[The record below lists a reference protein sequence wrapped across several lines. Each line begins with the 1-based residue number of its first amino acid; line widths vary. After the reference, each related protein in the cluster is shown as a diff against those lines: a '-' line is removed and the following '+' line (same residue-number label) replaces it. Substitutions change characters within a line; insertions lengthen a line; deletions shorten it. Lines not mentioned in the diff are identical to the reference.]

1 MAAIQITM
9 LGGFQ
14 ICVDGKPVLSPLNQS
29 RKATSL
35 VEYLLLR
42 SGERVPHKDLTD
54 ALWGSDSSTNP
65 DMALRAILHRFRNMV
80 EAENLEEL
88 KGCIITSRGFY
99 QWNSALNCTIDV
111 NEMEL
116 LSGQLQCENDPAR
129 RETLCD
135 SIVQLYKG
143 RLLPANAGEA
153 WVERRSVQLHTR
165 YQAALYELLDICK
178 KRGDTVRSDALYARA
193 LELDPYDE
201 RLYLGRMLVLQEQGR
216 HEEANELSRQ
226 GADRGCLS
234 EMSRQRATHS
244 LYRQLE
250 KADRHTRSDIET
262 VAAGLERDAHAEGAY
277 FCSYEVLSGVYQV
290 QRRVEAR
297 HGLTSFLALVTLIPP
312 KRKTAEDVEAAVQ
325 LLQQVICRTLR
336 SCDVVAEY
344 SPTQFLVLLLG
355 SDERGASKPM
365 ERIKANFYAAN
376 KARGFLVNCQLH
388 APEVLRT
395 SSANRRKSL

>member
-14 ICVDGKPVLSPLNQS
+14 ICMDGKPVLAPLNQS

-42 SGERVPHKDLTD
+42 NGERVPHKDLTD
-54 ALWGSDSSTNP
+54 ALWGSDASTNP

-80 EAENLEEL
+80 EAEELEEL

-99 QWNSALNCTIDV
+99 QWNGALDCSIDV

-116 LSGQLQCENDPAR
+116 LSQQLQSESDPDR

-135 SIVQLYKG
+135 SIIQLYKG

-153 WVERRSVQLHTR
+153 WVERRSVQLHAR

-178 KRGDTVRSDALYARA
+178 KRGDTARSDRLYARA

-262 VAAGLERDAHAEGAY
+262 VAAELERDVHAEGA
-277 FCSYEVLSGVYQV
+277 FLCSYEVLSGLYQV
-290 QRRVEAR
+290 QRRAEAR
-297 HGLTSFLALVTLIPP
+297 YGLTSFLALVTLIPP
-312 KRKTAEDVEAAVQ
+312 KRKTPQDMEDAMRT
-325 LLQQVICRTLR
+325 LRQVLCRTLR
-336 SCDVVAEY
+336 SSDVVAEY
-344 SPTQFLVLLLG
+344 SPTQYLVLLLG
-355 SDERGASKPM
+355 SDEKGASKPM
-365 ERIKANFYAAN
+365 ERIKTNFYAAD
-376 KARGFLVNCQLH
+376 KPRGFLINCQLH

-395 SSANRRKSL
+395 SSANRRR